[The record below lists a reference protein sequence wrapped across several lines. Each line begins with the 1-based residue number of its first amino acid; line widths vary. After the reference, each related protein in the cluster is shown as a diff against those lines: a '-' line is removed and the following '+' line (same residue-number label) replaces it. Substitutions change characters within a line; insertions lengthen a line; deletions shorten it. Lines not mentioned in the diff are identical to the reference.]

1 MLSFFVLEDDSADK
15 PLQLLD
21 FISSTNI
28 TETDATRK
36 FKLLFSK
43 RINYAH
49 TLRVLELANY
59 KNKTFNI
66 LISCD
71 YGINMSIVE
80 CQGGFHGL
88 KAGKYLIKEINYIEP
103 TPIYPSRN
111 MYIRVYGELNLIN
124 IKGNANRGWSALNLQ
139 FSKLIDAELVSD
151 FSLFNETRANE
162 LFTPYINKSAYD
174 TLSVNFDFTFM
185 SVGKYHLGMK
195 YNGVEYNF
203 SNIFLNITDNESPH
217 FWNLK
222 NTVYS
227 LINPKRKTKS

>member
-1 MLSFFVLEDDSADK
+1 
-15 PLQLLD
+15 
-21 FISSTNI
+21 
-28 TETDATRK
+28 
-36 FKLLFSK
+36 
-43 RINYAH
+43 
-49 TLRVLELANY
+49 
-59 KNKTFNI
+59 
-66 LISCD
+66 
-71 YGINMSIVE
+71 
-80 CQGGFHGL
+80 
-88 KAGKYLIKEINYIEP
+88 
-103 TPIYPSRN
+103 
-111 MYIRVYGELNLIN
+111 MYIRVNGELNLIN

-139 FSKLIDAELVSD
+139 FSKLIDAELVSG